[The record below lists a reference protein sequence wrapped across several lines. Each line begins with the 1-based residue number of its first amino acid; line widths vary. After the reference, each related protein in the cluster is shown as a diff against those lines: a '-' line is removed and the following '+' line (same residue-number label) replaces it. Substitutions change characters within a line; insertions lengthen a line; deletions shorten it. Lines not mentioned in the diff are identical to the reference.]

1 MFPRPLSMVDDWSIV
16 LARRYSLASFHSSC
30 PHVRTLGQSRASSLI
45 PTSPSSIQQLY
56 KQVKSRNSRNSRNM
70 PKFSTHFPFIK
81 SGKPRTP
88 GATRGNTPAPD
99 NPAPAST
106 ASGGA
111 ATPAVVAPQVSPSPA
126 VNVAPPTSADPQANV
141 AAPVNTA
148 ESQDV
153 PRQIATD
160 DPAKAV
166 ASLLTLGATY
176 VNSPEP
182 GDATG
187 NIAAANVAMQGAK
200 PQANTSLPAIIAPSV
215 GTEPQASTSAPISVA
230 QRTGDSHVNMTDLT
244 REAVREGSTRDVRPV
259 TAAQAAPT
267 PQINVEAEIG
277 KEDQK
282 QVYVAP

>member
-1 MFPRPLSMVDDWSIV
+1 MIGPSCLPGATHLPRFIPGVHTCKPWGKV
-16 LARRYSLASFHSSC
+16 VHS
-30 PHVRTLGQSRASSLI
+30 HRG
-45 PTSPSSIQQLY
+45 PTSLSSTQLLY

-141 AAPVNTA
+141 AAQVTVV
-148 ESQDV
+148 EGQDV
-153 PRQIATD
+153 PCQIATD

-166 ASLLTLGATY
+166 ASLLTPGATH

-182 GDATG
+182 GDSTG
-187 NIAAANVAMQGAK
+187 NIAAANVAMQGAIV
-200 PQANTSLPAIIAPSV
+200 PQVSTSLPVNVAPSV
-215 GTEPQASTSAPISVA
+215 GTEPQANTLAPISVA
-230 QRTGDSHVNMTDLT
+230 QLTEDSHVNVTDLT
-244 REAVREGSTRDVRPV
+244 REAVREGSARDIRPV
-259 TAAQAAPT
+259 TAPQAAPT
-267 PQINVEAEIG
+267 PQINDEVTETG

-282 QVYVAP
+282 QVYAAL